1 MARKRKRRSTKGE
14 KQPELPPGVS
24 LRHTLTGH
32 SGVIIGVAVTG
43 DGRWA
48 VSGSDDKTLKV
59 WDLESGQVLRTLEGH
74 SGGVSSVALTPD
86 GQRAVSASHDKTLK
100 VWDLESGQELRT
112 LEGHPDWVRSV
123 AVTGDGRRAVSASD
137 DSTLK
142 VWDLE
147 SGEALRTLEG
157 HRGYVFSVA
166 LTGDGRRAVSASQ
179 DQTLKVWDLESGE
192 ALRAL
197 EGHTDWVRSIALTGD
212 GRRVVSGSDDRTVRL
227 WDLDTARLLHSLEE
241 HKGYVFSV
249 ALFQNKLLASK
260 SGDQTIMLWDL
271 TGPTP
276 RRVATLNEPQRNNV
290 PDFGETAAFAANAPV
305 LVTVAGEEFDE
316 LHVWDLDLSILLGEE
331 RATDSVPYTTARL
344 ALVGDSGVGK
354 TGLGYRLA
362 HGDFKEHS
370 STHGQQFWVIDAFG
384 HKRADGATC
393 EAVLWDLAGQA
404 DYRIIHSLFLDDDDV
419 GLLLFDPTR
428 RENPLSG
435 VEYWLKQ
442 YQHANETR
450 SPSRPPRKLVL
461 VGARTDRGSS
471 TLADWEL
478 HEFCR
483 DRSIEGDYI
492 ATSAFNGSGIEELT
506 AKIREIIT
514 WDDFPTTIT
523 TGTFKRIKDYVL
535 KLKEDPERKQVLVSY
550 DDLLQLLKKEDPD
563 RPYDEDEIRTAVGHL
578 ANHGYVAPITRST
591 GEEVV
596 LLQSDLLVNL
606 ASSFVLEARRHPQG
620 LGLLEEDKLLAGGY
634 GFREL
639 EGLEEDEREALLDAA
654 AGLSLKRHIAFRE
667 TVQENSVLVAPSL
680 INEKRPK
687 DEAAGTIDDVSY
699 RVSGAVEN
707 VYASLVVQLGY
718 TDEFQRDQQRWQ
730 NHAQFEIAKKQI
742 CGFRQATEGEGEIE
756 LVLYY
761 SEAVTAKKR
770 ELFQATFERFLR
782 RLQVEVKR
790 IPVVDCESCGTRQPR
805 NVVIGKIE
813 TGAGKFF
820 CSDCGNP
827 LPIPLAAKIGE
838 TAPEYTETLDEAVEV
853 ADRRT
858 VFEEALVWVKGFRR
872 DRGDSD
878 KRPSCFISYAWGEP
892 SHEKWVLQLAKDLRK
907 ADVDMI
913 FDRWHNTPGTSIT
926 KFIEEI
932 ESAQFV
938 VAVGTAQYLAK
949 YKTKKKDPVVAAE
962 IKLIN
967 TRLRKLSE
975 EESIKPLLLTGTQE
989 ECFPPLFEDSV
1000 YVDFRDR
1007 ENHFVRLFEL
1017 ILSLYN
1023 IPFDHPRVDD
1033 FRERMQA
1040 ERDRLARAAR

>member
-1 MARKRKRRSTKGE
+1 M
-14 KQPELPPGVS
+14 
-24 LRHTLTGH
+24 
-32 SGVIIGVAVTG
+32 
-43 DGRWA
+43 
-48 VSGSDDKTLKV
+48 
-59 WDLESGQVLRTLEGH
+59 WDLESGE
-74 SGGVSSVALTPD
+74 
-86 GQRAVSASHDKTLK
+86 
-100 VWDLESGQELRT
+100 ELRT
-112 LEGHPDWVRSV
+112 LQGHSDVVDAV
-123 AVTGDGRRAVSASD
+123 ALTGDGRRAVSASGD
-137 DSTLK
+137 KTLK
-142 VWDLE
+142 VWDLQ
-147 SGEALRTLEG
+147 SGEVLRTLHG
-157 HRGYVFSVA
+157 HSDWVMSVA
-166 LTGDGRRAVSASQ
+166 LTGDGRRAVSAS
-179 DQTLKVWDLESGE
+179 DDRTLKVWDLESGE
-192 ALRAL
+192 TLRTLKGDSGGVLSVAVTADGRRAVSGSMDNTLKVWDLESGRALRTL
-197 EGHTDWVRSIALTGD
+197 QGHSAWVGAVALTGD
-212 GRRVVSGSDDRTVRL
+212 GVWAVSGAQDSTLKV
-227 WDLDTARLLHSLEE
+227 WDLERGRLLHSLEE
-241 HKGYVFSV
+241 HQGGVFAV
-249 ALFQNKLLASK
+249 ALLGNNLLASK
-260 SGDQTIMLWDL
+260 SPQTMMLWDL
-271 TGPTP
+271 SGLAP
-276 RRVATLNEPQRNNV
+276 RRVATLDEPH
-290 PDFGETAAFAANAPV
+290 GEYYGRTAAFAADVPV
-305 LVTVAGEEFDE
+305 LVTVAGERHNEI
-316 LHVWDLDLSILLGEE
+316 HVWDLDLSILLGQE
-331 RATDSVPYTTARL
+331 RAADSVPYITARL

-362 HGDFKEHS
+362 HGVFKEHA

-393 EAVLWDLAGQA
+393 EAVLWDLAGQP

-471 TLADWEL
+471 TLTDGEVR
-478 HEFCR
+478 EFCR
-483 DRSIEGDYI
+483 NQRIEGSYI
-492 ATSAFNGSGIEELT
+492 ATSAFNGSGIKELT
-506 AKIREIIT
+506 VKIKETIP

-535 KLKEDPERKQVLVSY
+535 KLKQDARRRRVLASYKDLRVKLERG
-550 DDLLQLLKKEDPD
+550 ETG
-563 RPYDEDEIRTAVGHL
+563 RRYDEDEIRTAVGHL

-596 LLQSDLLVNL
+596 LLQPDLLVNL
-606 ASSFVLEARRHPQG
+606 ASSFVLEARRHPRG

-639 EGLEEDEREALLDAA
+639 EKLKEDEREALLDAA
-654 AGLSLKRHIAFRE
+654 ASLFLKRHIAFRE
-667 TVQENSVLVAPSL
+667 TVQENSVIVAPSL

-687 DEAAGTIDDVSY
+687 DEAAGTTDDVSY

-761 SEAVTAKKR
+761 SEAVPAKKR

-782 RLQVEVKR
+782 RLQVDVKR
-790 IPVVDCESCGTRQPR
+790 IPVVDCTKCGRRQPR
-805 NVVIGKIE
+805 STVIENIE
-813 TGAGKFF
+813 GNESSFF
-820 CSDCGNP
+820 CSKCGTELKTP
-827 LPIPLAAKIGE
+827 AAAKVGE
-838 TAPEYTETLDEAVEV
+838 TAPEYAETLDEAVEV

-858 VFEEALVWVKGFRR
+858 VFEEALVWVKSFRR

-913 FDRWHNTPGTSIT
+913 LDRWHGTPGTNLNR
-926 KFIEEI
+926 FIERI
-932 ESAQFV
+932 DAADFV
-938 VAVGTAQYLAK
+938 VAVGTPLYLAK
-949 YKTKKKDPVVAAE
+949 YQKKETDAVVAAE

-967 TRLRKLSE
+967 DRLCNASE
-975 EESIKPLLLTGTQE
+975 EESARPLLLDGTPKKS
-989 ECFPPLFEDSV
+989 FPALFRGSV
-1000 YVDFRDR
+1000 SVDFRKKDDY
-1007 ENHFVRLFEL
+1007 FVRLFEL
-1017 ILSLYN
+1017 ILSLHN

-1033 FRERMQA
+1033 FRERMEA
-1040 ERDRLARAAR
+1040 ERDRFARAAR

>member
-1 MARKRKRRSTKGE
+1 MARKKGRRSTERK
-14 KQPELPPGVS
+14 KPPELPPGLS
-24 LRHTLTGH
+24 LRHTLLTGH
-32 SGVIIGVAVTG
+32 SEQINGVA
-43 DGRWA
+43 
-48 VSGSDDKTLKV
+48 L
-59 WDLESGQVLRTLEGH
+59 
-74 SGGVSSVALTPD
+74 
-86 GQRAVSASHDKTLK
+86 
-100 VWDLESGQELRT
+100 
-112 LEGHPDWVRSV
+112 
-123 AVTGDGRRAVSASD
+123 TGDGRRAVSASAD
-137 DSTLK
+137 RTLK

-147 SGEALRTLEG
+147 SGEALRTLQG
-157 HRGYVFSVA
+157 HGKEVRAVA
-166 LTGDGRRAVSASQ
+166 LSGDGRRAVSASG
-179 DQTLKVWDLESGE
+179 DHTLKVWDLESGE
-192 ALRAL
+192 ALRTLKGHSGGVSAVAL
-197 EGHTDWVRSIALTGD
+197 MGD
-212 GRRVVSGSDDRTVRL
+212 GRRAVSASFDQTLKV
-227 WDLDTARLLHSLEE
+227 WDLGRGRLLHSLEE
-241 HKGYVFSV
+241 HEGVVFAIS
-249 ALFQNKLLASK
+249 LSPGGQLLASK
-260 SGDQTIMLWDL
+260 STDDTVMLWNL

-276 RRVATLNEPQRNNV
+276 RRVATLNEPQTFE
-290 PDFGETAAFAANAPV
+290 FGPTAAFAADVPV
-305 LVTVAGEEFDE
+305 LVTVAGENHDA

-362 HGDFKEHS
+362 HGVFKEHA

-393 EAVLWDLAGQA
+393 EAVLWDLAGQP

-428 RENPLSG
+428 RDNPLSG

-442 YQHANETR
+442 YRHANETR

-471 TLADWEL
+471 TLTDREFR
-478 HEFCR
+478 EFCR
-483 DRSIEGDYI
+483 NQRIEGRYI
-492 ATSAFNGSGIEELT
+492 ATSAFNGSGIDELT
-506 AKIREIIT
+506 VKIREVIP
-514 WDDFPTTIT
+514 WDDFPSTIT

-535 KLKEDPERKQVLVSY
+535 KLKEDARRRRVLVSY
-550 DDLLQLLKKEDPD
+550 KDLRVKLD
-563 RPYDEDEIRTAVGHL
+563 RGETGRRYDEDEIRTAVGHL
-578 ANHGYVAPITRST
+578 ANHGYVAPVTRST
-591 GEEVV
+591 GEGVV
-596 LLQSDLLVNL
+596 LLQPDLLINL

-639 EGLEEDEREALLDAA
+639 EKLQEDEREALLDAA
-654 AGLSLKRHIAFRE
+654 ASLFLKRHLAFRE

-687 DEAAGTIDDVSY
+687 DEAAGTTDDVSY

-761 SEAVTAKKR
+761 SKAVPTTKR

-790 IPVVDCESCGTRQPR
+790 IPVVDCTKCARRQPR
-805 NVVIGKIE
+805 STVIENIE
-813 TGAGKFF
+813 GNEASFF
-820 CSDCGNP
+820 CSKCGTELKTP
-827 LPIPLAAKIGE
+827 AAAEIGE
-838 TAPEYTETLDEAVEV
+838 TVPEYAETLNEAVEV

-872 DRGDSD
+872 DRGDLD
-878 KRPSCFISYAWGEP
+878 KPSCFISYAWGEP

-907 ADVDMI
+907 ADVDVI

-949 YKTKKKDPVVAAE
+949 YKTKKKDPVVHAE

-975 EESIKPLLLTGTQE
+975 EESIRPLLLAGTQE
-989 ECFPPLFEDSV
+989 ECFPALFEDSV
-1000 YVDFRDR
+1000 HVDFRNKDDY
-1007 ENHFVRLFEL
+1007 FVRLFEL
-1017 ILSLYN
+1017 ILSLHN

>member
-1 MARKRKRRSTKGE
+1 M
-14 KQPELPPGVS
+14 
-24 LRHTLTGH
+24 
-32 SGVIIGVAVTG
+32 
-43 DGRWA
+43 
-48 VSGSDDKTLKV
+48 
-59 WDLESGQVLRTLEGH
+59 
-74 SGGVSSVALTPD
+74 
-86 GQRAVSASHDKTLK
+86 
-100 VWDLESGQELRT
+100 WDLESGQELRT
-112 LEGHPDWVRSV
+112 LQGHSAQVLCV
-123 AVTGDGRRAVSASD
+123 ALTADGRRAVSGSAD
-137 DSTLK
+137 HTLK

-147 SGEALRTLEG
+147 SGEELRTLEG
-157 HRGYVFSVA
+157 HHDWVRSVA
-166 LTGDGRRAVSASQ
+166 LTADGRRAISGSD
-179 DQTLKVWDLESGE
+179 DQTLKVWDLESGQ
-192 ALRAL
+192 ALRTLRGHSGWVRSVVLTGDGWRAVSASDDRTLKVWDLERGQVLRTL
-197 EGHTDWVRSIALTGD
+197 EGHTNLVFGLAVTADGQRAVSASSDKTLKVWNLETG
-212 GRRVVSGSDDRTVRL
+212 
-227 WDLDTARLLHSLEE
+227 RLLHSLEE
-241 HKGYVFSV
+241 HKGVVDAV
-249 ALFQNKLLASK
+249 ALYGNNLLASK
-260 SGDQTIMLWDL
+260 SVDQTVMLWDL
-271 TGPTP
+271 SGPTP
-276 RRVATLNEPQRNNV
+276 RRAATVNEPQGTY
-290 PDFGETAAFAANAPV
+290 FGHNAAFAADAPV
-305 LVTVAGEEFDE
+305 LVTVAGENHNE
-316 LHVWDLDLSILLGEE
+316 LHVWDLDLSILLGAE
-331 RATDSVPYTTARL
+331 RATDSVPYITARL

-362 HGDFKEHS
+362 HGVFKEHS

-393 EAVLWDLAGQA
+393 EAVLWDLAGQP

-428 RENPLSG
+428 REKPLSG

-442 YQHANETR
+442 YRHANETR

-471 TLADWEL
+471 TLTDREL
-478 HEFCR
+478 REFCSNQR
-483 DRSIEGDYI
+483 IEGRYM

-506 AKIREIIT
+506 AKIREIIP
-514 WDDFPTTIT
+514 WDDFPSTIT

-535 KLKEDPERKQVLVSY
+535 KLKQDARRRRVLASYKDLRVKLERG
-550 DDLLQLLKKEDPD
+550 ETG
-563 RPYDEDEIRTAVGHL
+563 RRYDEDEIRTAVGHL

-591 GEEVV
+591 GEEAV
-596 LLQSDLLVNL
+596 LLQPDLLVNL

-620 LGLLEEDKLLAGGY
+620 LGLLEEDKLLAGDY

-639 EGLEEDEREALLDAA
+639 EKLKEDEREALLDAA
-654 AGLSLKRHIAFRE
+654 ASLFLKRHIAFRE
-667 TVQENSVLVAPSL
+667 TVQENSVIVAPSL

-687 DEAAGTIDDVSY
+687 EEAAGTTDDVSY

-707 VYASLVVQLGY
+707 VYASLVVHLGY

-761 SEAVTAKKR
+761 SKAVPAKKR

-790 IPVVDCESCGTRQPR
+790 IPVVDCTKCARRQPR
-805 NVVIGKIE
+805 STVIENIE
-813 TGAGKFF
+813 GNESSFF
-820 CSDCGNP
+820 CSKCGTELKTP
-827 LPIPLAAKIGE
+827 AAAKIGE
-838 TAPEYTETLDEAVEV
+838 TAPEYAETLDEAVEV

-872 DRGDSD
+872 DRGDLAN
-878 KRPSCFISYAWGEP
+878 RPSCFISYAWGEP
-892 SHEKWVLQLAKDLRK
+892 SHERWVLQLAKDLRN
-907 ADVDMI
+907 ADVDVI

-926 KFIEEI
+926 KFVEQIEM
-932 ESAQFV
+932 AQFV
-938 VAVGTAQYLAK
+938 VAVGTPQYLAK
-949 YKTKKKDPVVAAE
+949 YKTKKKDPVLHAE

-967 TRLRKLSE
+967 TRLRKLSQ
-975 EESIKPLLLTGTQE
+975 EESIKPLLLTGIQE
-989 ECFPPLFEDSV
+989 ECFPALFEDSV

>member
-1 MARKRKRRSTKGE
+1 MARKKRWPFTKGE

-32 SGVIIGVAVTG
+32 SKRIVG
-43 DGRWA
+43 
-48 VSGSDDKTLKV
+48 
-59 WDLESGQVLRTLEGH
+59 
-74 SGGVSSVALTPD
+74 
-86 GQRAVSASHDKTLK
+86 
-100 VWDLESGQELRT
+100 
-112 LEGHPDWVRSV
+112 V
-123 AVTGDGRRAVSASD
+123 AVTGDGRRAVSASSD
-137 DSTLK
+137 RSLKVWDLESGEPLRTLRSHRRVVWSVALTRDGRRAVSASRDQTLK

-147 SGEALRTLEG
+147 SGKVLRTLEGHSDQVLSVVLTGAGRRAVSASMDNTLKVWHLESGEVLRTLEG
-157 HRGYVFSVA
+157 HRSAVLSVA
-166 LTGDGRRAVSASQ
+166 LTGDGRRAVSGSY
-179 DQTLKVWDLESGE
+179 DKTLKVWDLESGE
-192 ALRAL
+192 VLRTL
-197 EGHTDWVRSIALTGD
+197 EGHSSRIWSVALTGD
-212 GRRVVSGSDDRTVRL
+212 EQHVVSGSQDKTLKV
-227 WDLDTARLLHSLEE
+227 WDLETGRLLHSLEE
-241 HKGYVFSV
+241 HQGPVDAV
-249 ALFQNKLLASK
+249 AMFGNHLVASK
-260 SGDQTIMLWDL
+260 SEDQTVMLWDL
-271 TGPTP
+271 NSPTP
-276 RRVATLNEPQRNNV
+276 RRVATLKEPQAK
-290 PDFGETAAFAANAPV
+290 DFGQTAAFGADVPV
-305 LVTVAGEEFDE
+305 LVSVAGENHRE
-316 LHVWDLDLSILLGEE
+316 LHVWDLDLSILLGQD
-331 RATDSVPYTTARL
+331 RATDSVPYITARL

-362 HGDFKEHS
+362 HGVFKEHS

-393 EAVLWDLAGQA
+393 EAVLWDLAGQP

-450 SPSRPPRKLVL
+450 SPSRPLRKLLL

-471 TLADWEL
+471 TLTDWEL
-478 HEFCR
+478 RQFCR
-483 DRSIEGDYI
+483 NRSIEGDYI
-492 ATSAFNGSGIEELT
+492 ATSASSGSGIEELT
-506 AKIREIIT
+506 AKIRGIIP
-514 WDDFPTTIT
+514 WDDFPSTIT

-535 KLKEDPERKQVLVSY
+535 KLKEDPGRTRVLDSY
-550 DDLLQLLKKEDPD
+550 EDLRVKLEKEDPGST
-563 RPYDEDEIRTAVGHL
+563 YDEDEIRTAVGHL

-591 GEEVV
+591 GEEAV
-596 LLQSDLLVNL
+596 LLQPDLLVNL
-606 ASSFVLEARRHPQG
+606 TSSFVLEARRHPQG

-654 AGLSLKRHIAFRE
+654 ASLFLKRHIAFRE

-687 DEAAGTIDDVSY
+687 DEAAGTTDDVSY

-761 SEAVTAKKR
+761 SKAVPAKKR

-790 IPVVDCESCGTRQPR
+790 IPVVDCKSCGTRQPR

-827 LPIPLAAKIGE
+827 LPIPKAAKIGE
-838 TAPEYTETLDEAVEV
+838 TVPEYAETLDEAVEV

-858 VFEEALVWVKGFRR
+858 VFEEALVWVKSFRR

-878 KRPSCFISYAWGEP
+878 KRPSCFISYAWGES
-892 SHEKWVLQLAKDLRK
+892 SHEKWVLQLAKDLRN

-913 FDRWHNTPGTSIT
+913 LDRWHGTPG
-926 KFIEEI
+926 KNLNRFIERI
-932 ESAQFV
+932 DAADFV
-938 VAVGTAQYLAK
+938 VAVGTPLYLAK
-949 YKTKKKDPVVAAE
+949 YQKKEADAVVAAE

-967 TRLRKLSE
+967 DRLCNASE
-975 EESIKPLLLTGTQE
+975 EESVRPLLLDGTPKKS
-989 ECFPPLFEDSV
+989 FPALFRGSV
-1000 YVDFRDR
+1000 SVDFRNKD
-1007 ENHFVRLFEL
+1007 NYFVKLFEL
-1017 ILSLYN
+1017 ILSLHN
-1023 IPFDHPRVDD
+1023 IPFDHARVDD
-1033 FRERMQA
+1033 FRDRMQA

>member
-1 MARKRKRRSTKGE
+1 MARKKRRLSTKRE

-24 LRHTLTGH
+24 LRHTVTVHGGQILGA
-32 SGVIIGVAVTG
+32 AVTA
-43 DGRWA
+43 DGRRA
-48 VSGSDDKTLKV
+48 VSASSDQTLKV
-59 WDLESGQVLRTLEGH
+59 WDLESGQALRTLEGH
-74 SGGVSSVALTPD
+74 SSSVWAVAL
-86 GQRAVSASHDKTLK
+86 
-100 VWDLESGQELRT
+100 
-112 LEGHPDWVRSV
+112 
-123 AVTGDGRRAVSASD
+123 TGDGRRAVSASSD
-137 DSTLK
+137 QTLK

-157 HRGYVFSVA
+157 HRSRVVGVA
-166 LTGDGRRAVSASQ
+166 VTGDGRRAVSASL

-192 ALRAL
+192 ALRTL
-197 EGHTDWVRSIALTGD
+197 EGHSGGVYAVALTGD
-212 GRRVVSGSDDRTVRL
+212 GRRAVSASEDETLKV
-227 WDLDTARLLHSLEE
+227 WDLESGKALQTLHGHSSAVLRVAVTQDGQRAVSASHDQTLKVWDLGSGRLLHSLEE
-241 HKGYVFSV
+241 HQRPVV
-249 ALFQNKLLASK
+249 AVTLSPGGRLLASK
-260 SGDQTIMLWDL
+260 SLDRTVMLWDL
-271 TGPTP
+271 TGATP
-276 RRVATLNEPQRNNV
+276 RHVATINEPQRDV
-290 PDFGETAAFAANAPV
+290 YRQPAAFAGDVPV
-305 LVTVAGEEFDE
+305 LVTVAGEDHNE
-316 LHVWDLDLSILLGEE
+316 LHVWDLDLSILLGEG
-331 RATDSVPYTTARL
+331 RATDSVPYITARL

-362 HGDFKEHS
+362 HGVFKEHS

-393 EAVLWDLAGQA
+393 EAVLWDLAGQP

-419 GLLLFDPTR
+419 GLLLFDPTK

-450 SPSRPPRKLVL
+450 NPSRPPRKLVL

-471 TLADWEL
+471 TLTDGEL
-478 HEFCR
+478 RGFCR
-483 DRSIEGDYI
+483 DQSIEGDYV
-492 ATSAFNGSGIEELT
+492 ATSASNGSGIDELT
-506 AKIREIIT
+506 AKIREIIP
-514 WDDFPTTIT
+514 WNDFPSTIT

-535 KLKEDPERKQVLVSY
+535 KLKQDARRRRVLASYKDLRVKLERG
-550 DDLLQLLKKEDPD
+550 ETG
-563 RPYDEDEIRTAVGHL
+563 RRYDEDEIRTAVGHL

-591 GEEVV
+591 GEGVV
-596 LLQSDLLVNL
+596 LLQPDLLVNL

-639 EGLEEDEREALLDAA
+639 EGLQEDEGEALLDAA
-654 AGLSLKRHIAFRE
+654 AGLFLARHIAFRE

-687 DEAAGTIDDVSY
+687 DEAAGTTDDVSY

-761 SEAVTAKKR
+761 SEAVPAEAR
-770 ELFQATFERFLR
+770 RLFQATFERFLR

-790 IPVVDCESCGTRQPR
+790 IPVVDCTKCARRQPR
-805 NVVIGKIE
+805 GTVIENIE
-813 TGAGKFF
+813 GNESSFF
-820 CSDCGNP
+820 CSKCGTELKTP
-827 LPIPLAAKIGE
+827 AAAKIGE
-838 TAPEYTETLDEAVEV
+838 TAPEYTETLDQAVEV

-892 SHEKWVLQLAKDLRK
+892 SHERWVLQLAKDLRN
-907 ADVDMI
+907 ADLDVI
-913 FDRWHNTPGTSIT
+913 LDRWHNTPGTSIT
-926 KFIEEI
+926 KFVEQIEA
-932 ESAQFV
+932 AQFV
-938 VAVGTAQYLAK
+938 VAVGTPQYLEK
-949 YKTKKKDPVVAAE
+949 YKTKKKDPVLHAE

-975 EESIKPLLLTGTQE
+975 EESIRPLLLTGTQE
-989 ECFPPLFEDSV
+989 ECFPALFEDSV
-1000 YVDFRDR
+1000 HLDFREKDD
-1007 ENHFVRLFEL
+1007 HFVRLFEL
-1017 ILSLYN
+1017 ILSLYE
-1023 IPFDHPRVDD
+1023 IRFDHPRVDD
-1033 FRERMQA
+1033 FRDRMQA
-1040 ERDRLARAAR
+1040 ERDRLARAVR